1 MASRAYHRGGASWR
15 LILRR
20 SVLRSA
26 ELLGAVLLGLG
37 ALFLA
42 LALATYHQTDPSDST
57 AAAGPVMNWLG
68 RPGAWAAERVLF
80 LFGPVGGCWCPCWGC
95 LRGNCGWWPMPA
107 HDDEVPLY
115 AQHWVRPTAV
125 LVVGMGLL
133 ACALSLGFH
142 DYDGTLPASP
152 GGIVGLLGAWAV
164 DGLAGLL
171 PQVVRVWVKLGVGL
185 LVAAGGAVAITR
197 VFAIDWGRLIALTFR
212 LKRGSAQGMRAR
224 ASPRRERAPRVAAQD
239 DEDAPD
245 LPFTPDARP
254 EAPAAPARH
263 PPSATRRAPSNP
275 PRSPRWRG
283 RATCLTAASCPR
295 WTC

>member
-80 LFGPVGGCWCPCWGC
+80 LFGPVGGCWCLCWGC

-224 ASPRRERAPRVAAQD
+224 SLPPPRACAPRG
-239 DEDAPD
+239 
-245 LPFTPDARP
+245 RP
-254 EAPAAPARH
+254 GR
-263 PPSATRRAPSNP
+263 
-275 PRSPRWRG
+275 RG
-283 RATCLTAASCPR
+283 RARPALHPRCACRCAGFRPQGAHHQRPGARRQTRRDHLAGAAGRPV
-295 WTC
+295 